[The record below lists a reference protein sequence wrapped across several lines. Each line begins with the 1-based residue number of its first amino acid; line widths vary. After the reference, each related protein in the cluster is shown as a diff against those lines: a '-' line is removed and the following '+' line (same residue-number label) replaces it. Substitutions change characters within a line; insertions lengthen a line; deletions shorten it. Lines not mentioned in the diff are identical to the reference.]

1 MNVFHHHRGF
11 IDQNPDGQS
20 QSAERHYV
28 DGLSCTPE
36 GHDGS
41 EQRKGD
47 GGGHDQRTTPVAQEQ
62 QDHDA
67 GQQRAE
73 QAFSHNRQ
81 QRISH
86 IRRLVKFVVDFDL
99 RRNGGLELREIRFD
113 FVYDAQRRGIGALG
127 DGNVHGPPPIHLGIT
142 RDDVAGI
149 LYRAHVAEKDGRAR
163 TCANWEILQVLN
175 IRNHGIDR
183 CESQQI
189 AGAYVPRRHD
199 GVSRI
204 QCLDDFLG
212 RHAVGTEAI
221 RVNTDDNRSCGTT
234 KGRGGGHSR
243 QSRKQRPHTVQR
255 KILDLRDTP
264 RRTGKNQIADGHAA
278 CVEPH
283 NEWGNSARRHK
294 RAGAVDVADGLSQR
308 LAHICFGVKRELNQ
322 ADILNGFRF
331 HGLNPGDVQ
340 EMIFVVVDEIAFH
353 LRGRHAA
360 ERLRHVNNRQV

>member
-1 MNVFHHHRGF
+1 MMSLESSIVPTSLKKTVGPAPVRIGRFCKSLIF
-11 IDQNPDGQS
+11 
-20 QSAERHYV
+20 E
-28 DGLSCTPE
+28 
-36 GHDGS
+36 
-41 EQRKGD
+41 
-47 GGGHDQRTTPVAQEQ
+47 TT
-62 QDHDA
+62 
-67 GQQRAE
+67 
-73 QAFSHNRQ
+73 
-81 QRISH
+81 
-86 IRRLVKFVVDFDL
+86 
-99 RRNGGLELREIRFD
+99 EL
-113 FVYDAQRRGIGALG
+113 IGASRSKSP
-127 DGNVHGPPPIHLGIT
+127 VRTFP
-142 RDDVAGI
+142 AGTMVFPVFS
-149 LYRAHVAEKDGRAR
+149 AWMTSSG
-163 TCANWEILQVLN
+163 
-175 IRNHGIDR
+175 
-183 CESQQI
+183 
-189 AGAYVPRRHD
+189 
-199 GVSRI
+199 
-204 QCLDDFLG
+204 
-212 RHAVGTEAI
+212 HAVGTEAI

-353 LRGRHAA
+353 LRSEEHTS
-360 ERLRHVNNRQV
+360 ELQS